1 MKATL
6 GMARSTEISKL
17 SVQLAKTLFRLRK
30 DFTKCSTI
38 NPDDV
43 VLNYSKRN
51 LTRQEKGILARGWN
65 FSIPLRRLCL
75 ADFLTPFEILLKESL
90 LINNLKRILNGNIG
104 SMPLPLF

>member
-1 MKATL
+1 
-6 GMARSTEISKL
+6 MARSTEISKL

-51 LTRQEKGILARGWN
+51 LTQQEKGILTRGLN
-65 FSIPLRRLCL
+65 FSLPPRRLRF
-75 ADFLTPFEILLKESL
+75 ADFLIPFEILFKESL
-90 LINNLKRILNGNIG
+90 LINKLKSILNGNIG